1 MATRYIHNLGVF
13 LIARWAFL
21 PWRNGY
27 PASSCVQYNDSVYSI
42 LKERYAE
49 GEITKKQFEQ
59 VMLDL
64 KRSD

>member
-1 MATRYIHNLGVF
+1 MARDIFIILVVL

-27 PASSCVQYNDSVYSI
+27 PPSSCVQYNDSVYSI

-49 GEITKKQFEQ
+49 GEITKEQFEQ